1 MEHTAPEKFV
11 VRIEEGKYLFMNTVT
26 HIAAFSQTE
35 VMVATASGRLA
46 VEGDDLK
53 IESLDK
59 NRGEITVSGR
69 IEAVFLHEKKDEK
82 GSLLTRLFK

>member
-1 MEHTAPEKFV
+1 MEHTVQDKFF

-26 HIAAFSQTE
+26 HIAAFSECE

-46 VEGDDLK
+46 IEGGDLK

-69 IEAVFLHEKKDEK
+69 IEAVFLHEKKEER
-82 GSLLTRLFK
+82 SSFFSRLFK

>member
-1 MEHTAPEKFV
+1 MEHTVQDKFV
-11 VRIEEGKYLFMNTVT
+11 VRIEEGKYLFINTVT
-26 HIAAFSQTE
+26 HIAAFSESE

-46 VEGDDLK
+46 IEGAELK

-69 IEAVFLHEKKDEK
+69 IEAVFLHEKKEER
-82 GSLLTRLFK
+82 TPFFARLFK